1 MRWMRRWGLFSLEVS
16 VLVVEVAKVD
26 PAMMLVDEV
35 VMAAAMCRGVASGVV
50 VLVVFPASIRGVSFG
65 VGRR

>member
-1 MRWMRRWGLFSLEVS
+1 MEVS
-16 VLVVEVAKVD
+16 VLVVEVAKVY

-35 VMAAAMCRGVASGVV
+35 VMAAAMCRGVAFGVV

>member
-1 MRWMRRWGLFSLEVS
+1 M
-16 VLVVEVAKVD
+16 LVVEVAKVY
-26 PAMMLVDEV
+26 PAMMLVGEV